1 MCASVGLLGSAPA
14 REQPPT
20 RPSGATNE
28 MNRNNQDQDGAIC
41 IFHATHPPL
50 PPASQAQHACVQRYD
65 EGKGRRW
72 AMARCRR
79 VLFWCLVL
87 PGGDCNGKN
96 CECRAVGW
104 LMVRRRRRYFF
115 VGCRRRGNLCSLAHM
130 EVVRG
135 ARYLG
140 TRLGALSWRCGGGRI
155 SLLAPRPGS
164 FPQFCRLGE
173 RMYSGTAHT
182 TQRPQ
187 QRPRHHAT
195 TRTPH
200 AHSNRAT
207 SPRPRLSR
215 HRHAGP
221 YIPPCKKTRG
231 GKVNAKVER

>member
-1 MCASVGLLGSAPA
+1 MEFTGCDRMHCGGCAGLARWLIAACSIEVSVCASVGLLGSAPA

-96 CECRAVGW
+96 CECRAAGW
-104 LMVRRRRRYFF
+104 LTARRRRRYFF
-115 VGCRRRGNLCSLAHM
+115 VVGCCRRGNLCSLAHM
-130 EVVRG
+130 EVACG
-135 ARYLG
+135 ARNAAWCALVALWRWSHLASCAV
-140 TRLGALSWRCGGGRI
+140 TRLV
-155 SLLAPRPGS
+155 
-164 FPQFCRLGE
+164 
-173 RMYSGTAHT
+173 
-182 TQRPQ
+182 
-187 QRPRHHAT
+187 
-195 TRTPH
+195 
-200 AHSNRAT
+200 
-207 SPRPRLSR
+207 SPVL
-215 HRHAGP
+215 
-221 YIPPCKKTRG
+221 
-231 GKVNAKVER
+231 